1 VRVSLEK
8 KGDVA
13 VMKLRGAFF
22 GDGETKELE
31 NSLRQLQTSDNKKLI
46 IDLGA
51 VSRINSISMGML
63 VAAHTNYV
71 KRGGRIILVNL
82 EKQLEDLFTITK
94 LTLLFEIAT
103 SYEQALAE
111 LIA

>member
-1 VRVSLEK
+1 MRVSLER

-22 GDGETKELE
+22 GDDETKELE
-31 NSLRQLQTSDNKKLI
+31 NSIRQLQSSDNKKLI
-46 IDLGA
+46 IDLGS
-51 VSRINSISMGML
+51 VSRINSITMGML

-94 LTLLFEIAT
+94 LSFLFEIAT

-111 LIA
+111 FLA